1 MLSINEIAR
10 RVLYTPPAMTLG
22 TFSHTLDLTKGH
34 AVRAEKEMV
43 ERKARRKECSRER
56 HSVSQKLRTSNKAAG
71 SARHSYA
78 LHNGANRW
86 KIRTSCSAQWSRLNS
101 RLKQLIENIS

>member
-56 HSVSQKLRTSNKAAG
+56 HSVSQKLCTSNKAAG
-71 SARHSYA
+71 SLMPCTMEQIDGKLGPHA
-78 LHNGANRW
+78 LHSGVG
-86 KIRTSCSAQWSRLNS
+86 
-101 RLKQLIENIS
+101 